1 MVKKYSTNSRKTQ
14 CLIWSTKS
22 VLKVCYNNNNGM
34 FEHDVYNS
42 YDVAHDWMNENE
54 KKSKEREFMFQ
65 MKLKT

>member
-1 MVKKYSTNSRKTQ
+1 
-14 CLIWSTKS
+14 
-22 VLKVCYNNNNGM
+22 M
-34 FEHDVYNS
+34 FEHDAYNS